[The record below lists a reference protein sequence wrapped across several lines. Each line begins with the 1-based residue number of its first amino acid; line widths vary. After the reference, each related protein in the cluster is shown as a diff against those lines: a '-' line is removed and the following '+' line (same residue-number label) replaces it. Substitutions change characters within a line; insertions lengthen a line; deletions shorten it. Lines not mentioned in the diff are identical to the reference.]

1 MEEKGVGY
9 KSYETLP
16 MKDRGCGKFEAI
28 DLFGQYVTLT
38 HKGEP
43 TFNTLLGAIATV
55 LFGMFI
61 GIFGLRKIIPVLD
74 N

>member
-1 MEEKGVGY
+1 MEERGVGY
-9 KSYETLP
+9 KKSETVSRNNKLVE
-16 MKDRGCGKFEAI
+16 KFKTI

-55 LFGMFI
+55 LFGVII